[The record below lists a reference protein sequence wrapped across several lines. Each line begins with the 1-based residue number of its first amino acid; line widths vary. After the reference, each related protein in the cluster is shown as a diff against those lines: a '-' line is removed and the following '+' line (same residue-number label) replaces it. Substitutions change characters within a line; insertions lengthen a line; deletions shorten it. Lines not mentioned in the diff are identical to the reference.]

1 MSTHPE
7 ETLNLLPALLGYAAK
22 RILELSGGAYSISQ
36 VDEDILH
43 ACAKNSSFIGENL
56 VGAKSVGEAHVV
68 ARDYARKQALLRATS
83 MLRMTRADYWSDAL
97 QSAKR
102 DEQYYSLLASSD
114 IATHNTYTTSP
125 EEGYAVEDIVLDEAG
140 NALQATIV
148 LPGKP
153 KETGLA

>member
-1 MSTHPE
+1 MPTHPE

-43 ACAKNSSFIGENL
+43 VCAKNSSFIGDNL

-83 MLRMTRADYWSDAL
+83 MLRMTRADYWADAL
-97 QSAKR
+97 QAAKR
-102 DEQYYSLLASSD
+102 DEHYYSLLASSD
-114 IATHNTYTTSP
+114 IATHSAYTTSP
-125 EEGYAVEDIVLDEAG
+125 DGVYAVEDTVLDEYG
-140 NALQATIV
+140 NAVKSSTV
-148 LPGKP
+148 LIG
-153 KETGLA
+153 

>member
-22 RILELSGGAYSISQ
+22 RILELSGGAYSISK

-83 MLRMTRADYWSDAL
+83 MLRMTRADYWADAL
-97 QSAKR
+97 QAAKR

-125 EEGYAVEDIVLDEAG
+125 DEVSSVKVPVLDEYG
-140 NALQATIV
+140 NAVEANIV
-148 LPGKP
+148 LIGK
-153 KETGLA
+153 GLA